1 MTPIV
6 IGLISFVAIFGGV
19 LIGIFC
25 AHRLPEHHLSGQTQS
40 AITSLGRGHRHFV
53 GPRPQLPRSDFEEW
67 ENSIAPILEQGRGG
81 ASAHRL
87 SSFSKV
93 ATLFFFS
100 ACLRGP
106 GV

>member
-67 ENSIAPILEQGRGG
+67 ENSIAANIGAGQGWGLS
-81 ASAHRL
+81 ASL
-87 SSFSKV
+87 K
-93 ATLFFFS
+93 
-100 ACLRGP
+100 
-106 GV
+106 